1 MQNVFIISTLVVFF
15 FAIIKFIEIRFVQKD
30 TEFKGIKEYVR
41 DGIIVYLSTIVS
53 SYVYFAFEKNIS
65 DFFNVVTSNQNSI
78 PVKAEVFTD
87 SPNF

>member
-30 TEFKGIKEYVR
+30 IEFKGIKEYVR

-65 DFFNVVTSNQNSI
+65 DFFNVVTSNKNVL
-78 PVKAEVFTD
+78 PEKAEVFTD